1 MLYSFYKRYNE
12 SAMWCLNPS
21 QMCNNKTTL
30 FQTRKLE
37 SILSKYDDNMA
48 VSGGVSTCLILAYS
62 ILIAVGSG
70 GNLMVLTAVAANK
83 CKYTTQYISE

>member
-12 SAMWCLNPS
+12 SAMWCLNPI
-21 QMCNNKTTL
+21 QMCNLSTL